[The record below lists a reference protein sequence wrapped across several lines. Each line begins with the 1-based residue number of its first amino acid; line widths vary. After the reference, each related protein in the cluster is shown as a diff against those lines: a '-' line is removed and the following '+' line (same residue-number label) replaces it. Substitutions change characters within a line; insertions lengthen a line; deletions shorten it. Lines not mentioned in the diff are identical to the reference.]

1 MQTGRGKEAE
11 RERKIERKKQT
22 ESGRE
27 RERDRERF
35 NIYVVREVGREK
47 ISREVERQRKKY
59 EEIKK
64 DWDIWIKRK

>member
-1 MQTGRGKEAE
+1 MSE
-11 RERKIERKKQT
+11 
-22 ESGRE
+22 RE
-27 RERDRERF
+27 REREREREIQYICRGRRR
-35 NIYVVREVGREK
+35 NKVGEREK